1 MGKEELLNALVELQT
16 KTSINSLCAQ
26 YSIIHNA
33 LRDIH
38 RKRWR
43 FLEDA
48 CSVVLYHI
56 FGLTLNGQD
65 KEIEDSDRQNLAIS
79 TTKAVELYLQF
90 IEPLI
95 HSTVSIA
102 NVLDDEQES
111 TNQRGVLV
119 AALLHLFAKFS
130 GNLASKEVKS
140 RLVADVLKCDVEIHI
155 VLATLRFRERLVEC
169 RRVLLPSYESD
180 SETESELELDEEE
193 REMREFAM
201 EDIQWIVDRVA
212 NTWGLTKYRRF
223 LQMSLHKH
231 AFSSWSY
238 QGIGNF
244 IHALL
249 LNDQHE
255 LSALPV
261 VVSPFSWLFHVT
273 AYAHYMIRS
282 EDHQDRIRGLGLLR
296 AVNDLCPQEKL
307 TIFVTKGSEAMRDK
321 PQSFLDHAAPFCARD
336 WLSPLIHVITN
347 AMISFREANDRSG
360 ALKVLKELI
369 SKLVGDDRFR
379 LLRDLIMKCPY
390 TTNVS
395 AVLNDFVRGDA
406 VQAWSSSDTGQKYPF
421 KTAAIC
427 LLIQDVLSQTVERDL
442 VFQTDLLAS
451 CLSLVRFLYI
461 CDKDNE
467 TGICTKS
474 VKCNI
479 WEVLV
484 RISKRL
490 RVEIEETTS
499 RHNAKAGL
507 HFIENAHFMVL
518 EAALGSTLEL
528 LSEPRTPLK

>member
-1 MGKEELLNALVELQT
+1 MGKEELLNALVDLQT
-16 KTSINSLCAQ
+16 KTLINSLCAQ
-26 YSIIHNA
+26 FSIIHNA
-33 LRDIH
+33 LSDID

-56 FGLTLNGQD
+56 FGLTFNGQD
-65 KEIEDSDRQNLAIS
+65 KEIEDSDRQNLAIL

-119 AALLHLFAKFS
+119 AALLHLFAKIS

-140 RLVADVLKCDVEIHI
+140 RLVADVLRCDVEIHI
-155 VLATLRFRERLVEC
+155 ILTTLRFRERLVEC

-238 QGIGNF
+238 KGIGNF

-249 LNDQHE
+249 LDDQHE

-282 EDHQDRIRGLGLLR
+282 EDHQDRIR
-296 AVNDLCPQEKL
+296 
-307 TIFVTKGSEAMRDK
+307 SEAMRDK

-390 TTNVS
+390 GNVS
-395 AVLNDFVRGDA
+395 AVLVDFVRGDA